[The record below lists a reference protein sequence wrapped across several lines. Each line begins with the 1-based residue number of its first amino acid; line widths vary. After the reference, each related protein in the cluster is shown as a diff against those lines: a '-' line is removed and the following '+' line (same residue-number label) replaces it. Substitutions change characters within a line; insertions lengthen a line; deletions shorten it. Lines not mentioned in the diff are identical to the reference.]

1 MTTPRIKATVPMR
14 NKGRSYS
21 FGCKPRSQSRALFVA
36 DEYKLSDMRCALRVV
51 AACHLLNAALQAVTI
66 GLLRQ
71 IQSGP
76 YLDIRTLLVFH
87 HLLYRIPVTYARL
100 LSLLSLGADI

>member
-21 FGCKPRSQSRALFVA
+21 FGCKSRSRSRALFVD
-36 DEYKLSDMRCALRVV
+36 DEYKLSHMRCVSRVV
-51 AACHLLNAALQAVTI
+51 AACQLLNAALQAVTI

-71 IQSGP
+71 IQSVL
-76 YLDIRTLLVFH
+76 YSDIRTLLVFH
-87 HLLYRIPVTYARL
+87 HLLYSSSVA
-100 LSLLSLGADI
+100 